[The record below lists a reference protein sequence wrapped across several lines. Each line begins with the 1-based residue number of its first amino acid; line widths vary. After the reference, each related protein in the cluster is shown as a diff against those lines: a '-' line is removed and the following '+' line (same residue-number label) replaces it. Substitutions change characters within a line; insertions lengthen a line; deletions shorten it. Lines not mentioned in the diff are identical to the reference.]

1 MNCYSILVCFVVPA
15 AFPILPCYPEFFVLS
30 CVETYKTLAE
40 LTAGSTA
47 LFLARKMVQS
57 GSDCVLALGFEKM
70 RTNLSQVYQDNGWT
84 SPTDHLFERFASY
97 AFAVSEA
104 L

>member
-1 MNCYSILVCFVVPA
+1 MPA

-70 RTNLSQVYQDNGWT
+70 KTNLSQVYQDNGWT